1 MYYAMTESTHPA
13 VKAEGLHKRFVTA
26 EGEVHAVND
35 VSFEVNAGDFVA
47 LHGPS
52 GCGKSTLLLMTGAL
66 LSPDEGVLQIA
77 GENPYALN
85 AEGRAAF
92 RGQHVG
98 FVFQQ
103 FHLIPYLDV
112 LDNVLIGE
120 LAGENVS
127 MNDRARELLDKFN
140 IGHRLHHVPSKLSIG
155 EQQRVALARA
165 LLREPDLI
173 LADEP
178 TGTLDPENSEIILQH
193 LADFSDDGGAVIMVT
208 HDDRARA
215 AAKTSMHLDAGCM
228 VSSDQEGLKE
238 EGASV

>member
-1 MYYAMTESTHPA
+1 MTDSNPPA
-13 VKAEGLHKRFVTA
+13 VKAENLHKRFVTA
-26 EGEVHAVND
+26 EGEVHAVD
-35 VSFEVNAGDFVA
+35 GVSFEMSAGDFVA

-52 GCGKSTLLLMTGAL
+52 GCGKSTLLLMTGGL
-66 LSPDEGVLQIA
+66 LSPDEGHIEIA
-77 GENPYALN
+77 GENPYKLN

-92 RGQHVG
+92 RGEHVG

-120 LAGENVS
+120 LAGETKTSLV
-127 MNDRARELLDKFN
+127 DRAHELLDKFN
-140 IGHRLHHVPSKLSIG
+140 ISHRLNHVPSKLSIG

-165 LLREPDLI
+165 LLRGPELV

-178 TGTLDPENSEIILQH
+178 TGNLDPENSEIILQH
-193 LADFSDDGGAVIMVT
+193 LADFADDGGAVIMVT

-215 AAKTSMHLDAGCM
+215 AAKKSMHLDDGRMNAA
-228 VSSDQEGLKE
+228 DQEMQEKE
-238 EGASV
+238 EAIT

>member
-1 MYYAMTESTHPA
+1 MIDQARPA
-13 VKAEGLHKRFVTA
+13 VKAEGLHKRFVGA
-26 EGEVHAVND
+26 EGEVHAVDD
-35 VSFEVNAGDFVA
+35 VSFEVLAGDFVA

-66 LSPDEGVLQIA
+66 LSPDEGVIEIA
-77 GENPYALN
+77 GENPYRLN
-85 AEGRAAF
+85 AEERAAF
-92 RGQHVG
+92 RAAHVG

-120 LAGENVS
+120 LADQTS
-127 MNDRARELLDKFN
+127 SPLLDRACELLDKFKL
-140 IGHRLHHVPSKLSIG
+140 GHRLHHVPSKLSIG

-165 LLREPDLI
+165 LLREPDLV

-178 TGTLDPENSEIILQH
+178 TGNLDPDNSGIILQH
-193 LADFSDDGGAVIMVT
+193 LADFADDGGAVIMVT

-215 AAKTSMHLDAGCM
+215 AAKSSMHLDGGRMLA
-228 VSSDQEGLKE
+228 SDQGKE
-238 EGASV
+238 EVSA